1 MQAALTIRNP
11 IARALAREL
20 AELRRVSITDA
31 VVEAL
36 QAELARERA
45 AAPLEDQ
52 LAALVERA
60 KASHLFLT
68 GDKGTTSLHGCS
80 FDWSYDGMKL
90 YITCTGKPFYIG
102 CDVIGEHL
110 DLLLAIP
117 SVSQPTNT

>member
-52 LAALVERA
+52 LAALADRVLA
-60 KASHLFLT
+60 KAGQGGRIVT
-68 GDKGTTSLHGCS
+68 EDERDAMWTR
-80 FDWSYDGMKL
+80 
-90 YITCTGKPFYIG
+90 
-102 CDVIGEHL
+102 
-110 DLLLAIP
+110 
-117 SVSQPTNT
+117 